1 MQLME
6 TAAQQRER
14 LAYQSQLL
22 QHSLFDA
29 SLFEVD
35 SRALNDIC
43 DDLLVDISDLC
54 IRHLDGCLC
63 GVVCC
68 VDDERRTLS
77 CDCDRGRS
85 NATTTARRRD

>member
-1 MQLME
+1 MPLME

-35 SRALNDIC
+35 TRALNDIC
-43 DDLLVDISDLC
+43 DDLLVDVSDMC
-54 IRHLDGCLC
+54 IRHLDECLC
-63 GVVCC
+63 GCCVVC
-68 VDDERRTLS
+68 EW
-77 CDCDRGRS
+77 
-85 NATTTARRRD
+85 